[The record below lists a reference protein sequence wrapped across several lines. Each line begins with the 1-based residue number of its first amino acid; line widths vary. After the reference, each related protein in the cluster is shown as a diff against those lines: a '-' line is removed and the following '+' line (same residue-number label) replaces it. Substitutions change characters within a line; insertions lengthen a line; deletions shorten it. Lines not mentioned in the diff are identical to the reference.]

1 MKSTMNPMRRIGL
14 GEPGLVVTRPEIL
27 EIPGVAGELSHV
39 APPSARTGEPVTCA
53 PVTCVTEPGMSEP
66 GSRKH
71 DALGTGLFSID
82 LFSSSYPGFPAKLT
96 GTCTLRPDSQRD
108 HRWSNQPKFQAA

>member
-1 MKSTMNPMRRIGL
+1 M
-14 GEPGLVVTRPEIL
+14 PE
-27 EIPGVAGELSHV
+27 
-39 APPSARTGEPVTCA
+39 TCA
-53 PVTCVTEPGMSEP
+53 TVIAQTVIAAAIIGE
-66 GSRKH
+66 R
-71 DALGTGLFSID
+71 GTS